1 MGMTIEQRLRCL
13 ELAAAIYEA
22 SEFRR
27 DAEPEDEIYATAKR
41 LENYC
46 TGRRMTVADILNDL
60 MGD

>member
-1 MGMTIEQRLRCL
+1 MTIEQRLRCL

-46 TGRRMTVADILNDL
+46 TLKRITVEDMINDL
-60 MGD
+60 LGD

>member
-1 MGMTIEQRLRCL
+1 MTIEQRLRCL
-13 ELAAAIYEA
+13 ELAAGIYEA

-46 TGRRMTVADILNDL
+46 TGRRVTFADLLTDFL
-60 MGD
+60 GD